1 MQPCTAIGSGVS
13 SPNAPLF
20 EPKLSPI
27 VCWSSIVERI
37 RVGDSSA
44 CEELYSTA
52 FTDVRRWF
60 SQRLGVQY
68 ADDRTHDTYLA
79 TIRAIINGDPRE
91 PDRLPG
97 FIHVIAHRH
106 FCSSLRSLRESRS
119 REIAPDNLALFDP
132 ACDPDRAIIARE
144 KRDWVKRALRALAP
158 QQGEILK
165 RFYVLEQT
173 AEQICSEMELTET
186 QFRLLKWRA
195 KAQFGAMAKKR
206 LQGQALKRLARRAVA
221 GQFSSCG
228 AIRRTAPGDLANAR
242 RAL

>member
-1 MQPCTAIGSGVS
+1 MQPGIAIGSVVS
-13 SPNAPLF
+13 SLNVPLF
-20 EPKLSPI
+20 EPKPSAP

-37 RVGDSSA
+37 RVGDSAA

-119 REIAPDNLALFDP
+119 REIAPDNLALLDP
-132 ACDPDRAIIARE
+132 ACDLDRAIIARE
-144 KRDWVKRALRALAP
+144 KRDWVKRALGALAP
-158 QQGEILK
+158 EQGEILK

-173 AEQICSEMELTET
+173 AEQICREMGLTET

-221 GQFSSCG
+221 GQFSSCA

>member
-1 MQPCTAIGSGVS
+1 MSWRS
-13 SPNAPLF
+13 L
-20 EPKLSPI
+20 
-27 VCWSSIVERI
+27 VERI
-37 RVGDSSA
+37 RIGDSAA

-106 FCSSLRSLRESRS
+106 FCSSLRSLRKRRF
-119 REIAPDNLALFDP
+119 REIAPDNLALLDP
-132 ACDPDRAIIARE
+132 ACDLDRVVIARE
-144 KRDWVKRALRALAP
+144 KRDWAKRALCALP
-158 QQGEILK
+158 PEQGEVLE
-165 RFYVLEQT
+165 RFYVLEQS
-173 AEQICSEMELTET
+173 AEQICREMGLTET

-195 KAQFGAMAKKR
+195 KAQFGAIAKKR
-206 LQGQALKRLARRAVA
+206 LQGQALKRLSRRAVA
-221 GQFSSCG
+221 GQLSRK
-228 AIRRTAPGDLANAR
+228 AIRRTTPGLGAERGVDFADAR
-242 RAL
+242 PAL